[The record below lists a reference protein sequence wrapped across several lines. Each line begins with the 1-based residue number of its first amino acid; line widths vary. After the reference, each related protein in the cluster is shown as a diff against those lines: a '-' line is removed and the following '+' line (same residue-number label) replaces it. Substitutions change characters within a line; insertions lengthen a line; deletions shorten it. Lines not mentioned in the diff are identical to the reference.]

1 MLLKG
6 PALQNLSAKVE
17 GGPSLLNFLSN
28 KQIGQKEKKHR
39 YLISALAF
47 SQFSI
52 SSRLLCSYEP
62 FFVFFFYFFKWK
74 VIYFFN
80 NTLFFFSCDRQV
92 PLNSSEFKPWK
103 IIFFCPQL
111 CTEGFSFSFLTLI
124 LDHVSDFLYL
134 LSVGLFFHIWSCTQL
149 LQL

>member
-39 YLISALAF
+39 YLFSALAF

-62 FFVFFFYFFKWK
+62 FFVVFFLFFKMK
-74 VIYFFN
+74 SN
-80 NTLFFFSCDRQV
+80 LFFQ
-92 PLNSSEFKPWK
+92 
-103 IIFFCPQL
+103 
-111 CTEGFSFSFLTLI
+111 
-124 LDHVSDFLYL
+124 
-134 LSVGLFFHIWSCTQL
+134 
-149 LQL
+149 